1 MSSAST
7 SSASTEKPPSP
18 AANEGTATGASL
30 GGMAAVG
37 AAAAVVLALWLTPRL
52 SAVRAR
58 FTPRGE
64 AAAAAR
70 AGDAALAGR
79 PRVSVATPPG
89 RALFG
94 DATAAGGAFLSA
106 VFERGPTRRAA
117 AVGAGEVAVA
127 RLAGRLLVGEGF
139 GVPTLGGVG
148 AGLGWGGAT
157 TGSGTTS
164 ADSLILYS
172 VCEPVALHTDTAAST
187 CATSRARVCR
197 GVAGWVHRDRGQKGV

>member
-64 AAAAAR
+64 AAR

-89 RALFG
+89 RVLFG

-106 VFERGPTRRAA
+106 VFERGPTRRAVA
-117 AVGAGEVAVA
+117 LGAGEVAVA

-139 GVPTLGGVG
+139 GVPTLDDVG

-157 TGSGTTS
+157 AGLGTTS

>member
-64 AAAAAR
+64 AAR

-106 VFERGPTRRAA
+106 VFERGPTRRAVA
-117 AVGAGEVAVA
+117 LGAGEVAVA

-139 GVPTLGGVG
+139 GVPTLDDVG

-157 TGSGTTS
+157 AGLGTTS